1 MEQTMMKFRSR
12 GFTLIEL
19 MIVVAIIGI
28 LAVIVYPTYT
38 RQVQKSRRAQAKA
51 DLTEL
56 SQQLERQFTANRD
69 YTGYTLAFTQ
79 SPREAG
85 ATVAYGI
92 VGNVQARA
100 YVLTANAAGPQA
112 TDLCGNLT
120 LTNTGVKMHSAG
132 DNATCNWGTVGP

>member
-1 MEQTMMKFRSR
+1 MTKFRSR

-28 LAVIVYPTYT
+28 LAVIVYPSYA

-69 YTGYTLAFTQ
+69 YTGYTLAFAQ
-79 SPREAG
+79 SPREANS
-85 ATVAYGI
+85 TVAYTITGVI
-92 VGNVQARA
+92 TQRA
-100 YVLTANAAGPQA
+100 YVLTARAVGPQA

-120 LTNTGVKMHSAG
+120 LANTGAKTHTIG
-132 DNATCNWGTVGP
+132 DDNTCTWGSVPTP

>member
-1 MEQTMMKFRSR
+1 MMKFRSR

-28 LAVIVYPTYT
+28 LAVIVYPSYA

-79 SPREAG
+79 SPREANS
-85 ATVAYGI
+85 TVAYTIAGAI
-92 VGNVQARA
+92 NARD
-100 YVLTANAAGPQA
+100 YVLTATATGPQA
-112 TDLCGNLT
+112 TDLCGDLT
-120 LTNTGVKMHSAG
+120 LDNTGVKTHSAG
-132 DNATCNWGTVGP
+132 DDNNCSWGGAPGP

>member
-1 MEQTMMKFRSR
+1 MMKFRSR

-28 LAVIVYPTYT
+28 LAVIVYPSYT

-56 SQQLERQFTANRD
+56 SQQLEREFTANRD

-85 ATVAYGI
+85 ATVAYNI
-92 VGNVQARA
+92 AAPTLTVRA
-100 YVLTANAAGPQA
+100 YKLAAAATGPQA
-112 TDLCGNLT
+112 TDLCGDLT
-120 LTNTGVKMHSAG
+120 LDNTGVKTHSAG
-132 DNATCNWGTVGP
+132 DDATCNWGGAPP